1 MTANQPVP
9 PKLPITGVKH
19 LIAVGSGK
27 GGSART
33 DSDRADHRGDR
44 TVTPSDVSL
53 EDAREAVHMFH
64 QAKVP
69 ILGTVEN
76 MSFMNCPH
84 CHNRIDVSA
93 VAAGGE
99 RQKRC
104 ACIFWWSC
112 RSTPRGASEAIPA
125 SLWRCEPFLELAR
138 NTVARTNEEAGKS
151 GPTFEVSE

>member
-1 MTANQPVP
+1 M
-9 PKLPITGVKH
+9 KH

-64 QAKVP
+64 QAKGADSGHRGEYEFHELP
-69 ILGTVEN
+69 ALPQ
-76 MSFMNCPH
+76 S
-84 CHNRIDVSA
+84 NRCFQLWRR
-93 VAAGGE
+93 AANGK
-99 RQKRC
+99 KRC